1 VTLRFKIWFCGA
13 GGINSFDPFN
23 QQVWERKT
31 KFHPYCV
38 CALVFTSP
46 SREIYSSFSRNENR
60 VSFALKFGFV
70 ELEGLIPLI
79 PSISRCGREKP
90 NFIHT
95 AYAPLFSLR
104 LPEKFIPPSAEMKTE

>member
-1 VTLRFKIWFCGA
+1 VELEGLIPLIPSISRCGREKPNFIHTAYAPLFSLRLPEKFIPPSAEMKTVTLRFKIWFCGA

-46 SREIYSSFSRNENR
+46 SREIYSSFSRNEN
-60 VSFALKFGFV
+60 SDA
-70 ELEGLIPLI
+70 
-79 PSISRCGREKP
+79 
-90 NFIHT
+90 
-95 AYAPLFSLR
+95 SL
-104 LPEKFIPPSAEMKTE
+104 

>member
-1 VTLRFKIWFCGA
+1 
-13 GGINSFDPFN
+13 
-23 QQVWERKT
+23 
-31 KFHPYCV
+31 
-38 CALVFTSP
+38 
-46 SREIYSSFSRNENR
+46 
-60 VSFALKFGFV
+60 V

-104 LPEKFIPPSAEMKTE
+104 LPEKFIPPSAEMKTVTLRFKIWFCGAGGIRTLVQRQRLRAFYMLSLSISFRIEAGQ